1 MLKDVTLGQ
10 YFPGNSIFHKTDP
23 RIKLLLTVA
32 YIVAIF
38 LAKSGAA
45 YALLLLVSILITIM
59 SGIRLSVILKG
70 IKPLIF
76 VVIITAIINVFWYSP
91 PEGTEPL
98 FSFWK
103 INIYLGGLLTALYM
117 AIRILCLI
125 LGTGVVLTY
134 TTSPIALT
142 DAIESLLSP
151 LKLIKLPVHEFS
163 MMMTIAL
170 RFIPT
175 LIEETDKIM
184 SAQKARGADFSSG
197 GLIKRAKALLP
208 VLVPLFISAFRRADE
223 LAVAMECR
231 CYQGGEGRTKM
242 KLLHYHREDF
252 VSFAIGGLL
261 IVLIL
266 FLAFLGF

>member
-91 PEGTEPL
+91 PE
-98 FSFWK
+98 
-103 INIYLGGLLTALYM
+103 
-117 AIRILCLI
+117 
-125 LGTGVVLTY
+125 
-134 TTSPIALT
+134 
-142 DAIESLLSP
+142 
-151 LKLIKLPVHEFS
+151 
-163 MMMTIAL
+163 
-170 RFIPT
+170 
-175 LIEETDKIM
+175 
-184 SAQKARGADFSSG
+184 
-197 GLIKRAKALLP
+197 
-208 VLVPLFISAFRRADE
+208 
-223 LAVAMECR
+223 
-231 CYQGGEGRTKM
+231 
-242 KLLHYHREDF
+242 
-252 VSFAIGGLL
+252 
-261 IVLIL
+261 
-266 FLAFLGF
+266 

>member
-10 YFPGNSIFHKTDP
+10 FFPGNSIFHKTDP
-23 RIKLLLTVA
+23 RIKILLTIA

-38 LAKSGAA
+38 LAKSAIA
-45 YALLLLVSILITIM
+45 YAFLLLVSVLMTVM
-59 SGIRLSVILKG
+59 SKIKLSVILKG

-117 AIRILCLI
+117 AVRILCLI

-175 LIEETDKIM
+175 LIEDTDILPFSCLEPIEWMIRADWQMKAGEVTAATNYQNKA
-184 SAQKARGADFSSG
+184 AQWLKAQEITYDTVQTQVVINSIFEGSPGD
-197 GLIKRAKALLP
+197 
-208 VLVPLFISAFRRADE
+208 ISAE
-223 LAVAMECR
+223 SVN
-231 CYQGGEGRTKM
+231 
-242 KLLHYHREDF
+242 
-252 VSFAIGGLL
+252 I
-261 IVLIL
+261 
-266 FLAFLGF
+266 

>member
-151 LKLIKLPVHEFS
+151 LSAVQTSLPLQWNVGV
-163 MMMTIAL
+163 
-170 RFIPT
+170 
-175 LIEETDKIM
+175 IE
-184 SAQKARGADFSSG
+184 A
-197 GLIKRAKALLP
+197 AKAEQ
-208 VLVPLFISAFRRADE
+208 R
-223 LAVAMECR
+223 
-231 CYQGGEGRTKM
+231 
-242 KLLHYHREDF
+242 
-252 VSFAIGGLL
+252 
-261 IVLIL
+261 
-266 FLAFLGF
+266 